1 MNEAMWTPMLRHFAT
16 LALMLLTGPATVA
29 MASDGNST
37 PKSATPIAAAVSQ
50 AAKSAEPPVNPWMGS
65 PAPRRPIALSALYGT
80 YGTLQA
86 LDVVTTRQALAAGAR
101 ERNPMMKDGNMAA
114 MIAVKTVA
122 GASTIYFTERL
133 WKRNRVGAVIV
144 MAALNGA
151 TAAIVARNHGNA
163 RR

>member
-1 MNEAMWTPMLRHFAT
+1 MLRQVAILT
-16 LALMLLTGPATVA
+16 LLLVAGPATA
-29 MASDGNST
+29 ALASDGDATS
-37 PKSATPIAAAVSQ
+37 KGATPIASAVARAASD
-50 AAKSAEPPVNPWMGS
+50 AAPGVTPWMLS
-65 PAPRRPIALSALYGT
+65 QAPRRPIALSALYGT

-86 LDVVTTRQALAAGAR
+86 LDVVTTRRALGAGAR
-101 ERNPMMKDGNMAA
+101 ELNPMMKGGNMAA

-133 WKRNRVGAVIV
+133 WKKNRVGAVIV

>member
-1 MNEAMWTPMLRHFAT
+1 MAGSAT
-16 LALMLLTGPATVA
+16 AAL
-29 MASDGNST
+29 ASDGDAVAKGA
-37 PKSATPIAAAVSQ
+37 PPLASAVARAARD
-50 AAKSAEPPVNPWMGS
+50 AAPDVNQWML
-65 PAPRRPIALSALYGT
+65 PQAPRRPIALSALYGT

-86 LDVVTTRQALAAGAR
+86 LDVVTTRRALGAGAR
-101 ERNPMMKDGNMAA
+101 EINPMMKGGTMAA

-133 WKRNRVGAVIV
+133 WKKNRVGAVIV